1 MNYLAF
7 IGVTAATAVVSCTP
21 AKKEYASYE
30 LYPVRSGSLTEM
42 EYSPESTKFTLWAP
56 TADEVRLMLFDSGE
70 GGHAYETIPME
81 PGRHLDGNG
90 QQGSDGEVLHIQCQG
105 KR

>member
-30 LYPVRSGSLTEM
+30 LYPFIV
-42 EYSPESTKFTLWAP
+42 Y
-56 TADEVRLMLFDSGE
+56 
-70 GGHAYETIPME
+70 
-81 PGRHLDGNG
+81 LDI
-90 QQGSDGEVLHIQCQG
+90 ECVELPH
-105 KR
+105 

>member
-30 LYPVRSGSLTEM
+30 LYPVRSVASRRWNIHRSLP
-42 EYSPESTKFTLWAP
+42 SLPFG
-56 TADEVRLMLFDSGE
+56 RLL
-70 GGHAYETIPME
+70 PMK
-81 PGRHLDGNG
+81 
-90 QQGSDGEVLHIQCQG
+90 SV
-105 KR
+105 

>member
-30 LYPVRSGSLTEM
+30 LYPVRSGS
-42 EYSPESTKFTLWAP
+42 PHGDGIFTGVYQVYPL
-56 TADEVRLMLFDSGE
+56 G
-70 GGHAYETIPME
+70 AYC
-81 PGRHLDGNG
+81 R
-90 QQGSDGEVLHIQCQG
+90 
-105 KR
+105 

>member
-42 EYSPESTKFTLWAP
+42 EYSPESLPSLPFG
-56 TADEVRLMLFDSGE
+56 RLL
-70 GGHAYETIPME
+70 PMK
-81 PGRHLDGNG
+81 
-90 QQGSDGEVLHIQCQG
+90 SV
-105 KR
+105 

>member
-42 EYSPESTKFTLWAP
+42 EYSPESTKFTLK
-56 TADEVRLMLFDSGE
+56 TV
-70 GGHAYETIPME
+70 
-81 PGRHLDGNG
+81 
-90 QQGSDGEVLHIQCQG
+90 
-105 KR
+105 

>member
-1 MNYLAF
+1 MKMNYLAF

-70 GGHAYETIPME
+70 GGHAYL
-81 PGRHLDGNG
+81 GHRH
-90 QQGSDGEVLHIQCQG
+90 EVVPAQSQIRYFQTL
-105 KR
+105 

>member
-56 TADEVRLMLFDSGE
+56 TASMCSL
-70 GGHAYETIPME
+70 I
-81 PGRHLDGNG
+81 
-90 QQGSDGEVLHIQCQG
+90 VLPIG
-105 KR
+105 